1 MRKLKT
7 TDIPS
12 FCRTVKKLGLKEKF
26 KTLAIEAN
34 TGKDVWDRG
43 FDLVWDLFD
52 AATEQNGEA
61 ALYEFLAGPFEMTP
75 QEVGDLDLDILFE
88 NIQHIAKE
96 NNLSVFFNAA
106 AKLMMK

>member
-7 TDIPS
+7 TDIPC

-26 KTLAIEAN
+26 KTLALEAN

-52 AATEQNGEA
+52 VATEVDGEMA
-61 ALYEFLAGPFEMTP
+61 IYEFLAGPFEMTP
-75 QEVGDLDLDILFE
+75 DEVGDLDLDILIS
-88 NIQHIAKE
+88 NIQQMAAE
-96 NNLSVFFNAA
+96 NNLMVFFKSAA
-106 AKLMMK
+106 RLMR